1 MSWIG
6 RLGDRLKKA
15 GRSFAEVLALGQ
27 SERPLDEA
35 FWEEFEEALL
45 AADLGVGTTER
56 ILDGLRTVARQEGW
70 HTADRAIER
79 FRRDVD
85 RFLDLPGGPILLEHQ
100 PTVVLVV
107 GVNGTGKTTSIGKL
121 AARFSAQG
129 KRVLLVAG
137 DTFRA
142 AAAEQLAIWA
152 ERSGAQIV
160 RGPEN
165 GDPAAV
171 VFDGITAGIARGVD
185 LIFVDTA
192 GRLQTKNNLME
203 ELKKIRRVT
212 ERALGR
218 PPDRTLLVVDATTG
232 QNAISQAMLF
242 NEVTPLDGLI
252 VTKLDS
258 TAKGGVVL
266 GVVERI
272 ERPIAYVGLGEGIEQ
287 LEPFEAREFVA
298 SLFNPQ

>member
-6 RLGDRLKKA
+6 RLGDRLKKV
-15 GRSFAEVLALGQ
+15 GRSFSGVLALGG
-27 SERPLDEA
+27 SERPLDPA

-56 ILDGLRTVARQEGW
+56 ILEGLKTVARQEGW
-70 HTADRAIER
+70 RNAGQAVER
-79 FRRDVD
+79 FRRDVE
-85 RFLDLPGGPILLEHQ
+85 RFLDLPGAPILLEQ
-100 PTVVLVV
+100 RPTVVLVV

-121 AARFSAQG
+121 AARFTAQG

-142 AAAEQLAIWA
+142 AAADQLAIWA
-152 ERSGAQIV
+152 ERSGSQIV

-171 VFDGITAGIARGVD
+171 VFDGINAGIARDVD

-232 QNAISQAMLF
+232 QNAISQAILF
-242 NEVTPLDGLI
+242 NDVTPLDGLI

-266 GVVERI
+266 GIVERI
-272 ERPIAYVGLGEGIEQ
+272 ERPISYVGLGEAIDQ

-298 SLFNPQ
+298 TLFDPQ

>member
-6 RLGDRLKKA
+6 RLGDRLKKV
-15 GRSFAEVLALGQ
+15 GRSFSGVLALG
-27 SERPLDEA
+27 SSDRPLDAA

-56 ILDGLRTVARQEGW
+56 ILEGLKTVARQEGW
-70 HTADRAIER
+70 RTAGQAIER
-79 FRRDVD
+79 FRRDVE
-85 RFLDLPGGPILLEHQ
+85 RFLDLPGAPIRLEQ
-100 PTVVLVV
+100 RPTVVLVV

-121 AARFSAQG
+121 AARYTAQG

-142 AAAEQLAIWA
+142 AAADQLAIWA

-218 PPDRTLLVVDATTG
+218 APDRTLLVVDATTG

-266 GVVERI
+266 GIVERI
-272 ERPIAYVGLGEGIEQ
+272 ERPISYVGLGEAIDQ
-287 LEPFEAREFVA
+287 LEPFDAREFVA
-298 SLFNPQ
+298 TLFDPE

>member
-15 GRSFAEVLALGQ
+15 GRSFAGVLALGG
-27 SERPLDEA
+27 SERALDAE
-35 FWEEFEEALL
+35 FWDEFEEALL

-56 ILDGLRTVARQEGW
+56 ILAGLKTVARQEGW
-70 HTADRAIER
+70 RSAGQAIER
-79 FRRDVD
+79 FRRDVE
-85 RFLDLPGGPILLEHQ
+85 RFLDLPDAPIPLDGK
-100 PTVVLVV
+100 PSVVLVV

-121 AARFSAQG
+121 AARYTAQG

-142 AAAEQLAIWA
+142 AAADQLAIWA

-171 VFDGITAGIARGVD
+171 VFDGISAGIARGVD

-218 PPDRTLLVVDATTG
+218 APDRTLLVVDATTG
-232 QNAISQAMLF
+232 QNAISQAILF

-266 GVVERI
+266 GIVERI
-272 ERPIAYVGLGEGIEQ
+272 ERPISYVGLGEAIDQ
-287 LEPFEAREFVA
+287 LEPFNAREFVET
-298 SLFNPQ
+298 LFNPE